1 MSKLIIL
8 GLIVVY
14 VGGVWKFWNGF
25 TRTNFNQSLPN
36 RISLALLWPVLF
48 IANKSYRS
56 NFRKALKG

>member
-8 GLIVVY
+8 GLIVIY

-25 TRTNFNQSLPN
+25 TRTNFNQSFAN

>member
-1 MSKLIIL
+1 MPKLIIL
-8 GLIVVY
+8 GLIVIY

-25 TRTNFNQSLPN
+25 TRTNFNQSFAN
-36 RISLALLWPVLF
+36 RISLSLLWPVLF